1 MQTPSTFNLQLGRVL
16 YVADHTFS
24 YVYERKMAS
33 FPDAYF
39 PVVIIIGDTSRISNI
54 YTKHTVQNT
63 EDYFIN
69 QFSCS
74 LYFLIFTI

>member
-1 MQTPSTFNLQLGRVL
+1 MQTPSTFNLRLGRVL

-39 PVVIIIGDTSRISNI
+39 PVVIIIEDTSRISNI
-54 YTKHTVQNT
+54 YTKQTVQNT